1 MQRYFGKIIGK
12 QVLLSDDD
20 IHHLTHVMRCKVGDQ
35 VEIVDDG
42 MLYLAEVTHFRPLEI
57 DVVRKLREN
66 NELSVKIVLV
76 ACLIKGEKMDFV
88 LQKAT
93 ELGVHEIILLES
105 SRTIVKFKRDDKN
118 VKLNRFRKILK
129 EAAEQSRRTFIPRLN
144 NVYSFA
150 NLKDVEADVKI
161 IAYEGEEGPTT
172 SFNNI
177 VNKIKPGQTVAVLV
191 GPEGGFS
198 ETEVEYA
205 ERLKYKKVSLGRR
218 ILRAETASIYAL
230 SVIANKLEDNA

>member
-57 DVVRKLREN
+57 DVVRRLREN

-93 ELGVHEIILLES
+93 ELGVHEIVLLES

>member
-12 QVLLSDDD
+12 QVLLSDED

-35 VEIVDDG
+35 IEIVYEG
-42 MLYLAEVTHFRPLEI
+42 MLYLAEVKHFRPIEV

-66 NELSVKIVLV
+66 NELPNRVILI

-93 ELGVHEIILLES
+93 ELGVSEIVLMES

-118 VKLNRFRKILK
+118 AKLTRFRKILK
-129 EAAEQSRRTFIPRLN
+129 EAAEQSRRTAIPRLD
-144 NVYSFA
+144 NVFSFS
-150 NLKDVEADVKI
+150 NLKDVEADIKI

-172 SFNNI
+172 SFNKI
-177 VNKIKPGQTVAVLV
+177 VNNIKPGQTVAVLV

-198 ETEVEYA
+198 EDEVEYA
-205 ERLKYKKVSLGRR
+205 ERLKFKKVSLGKR

-230 SVIANKLEDNA
+230 SVIANKLENNA